1 MEEETQNPKPT
12 TDVKIFGMSP
22 KTLASALAIIVIG
35 IVAIKILGADK
46 IETAQNGGVVL

>member
-1 MEEETQNPKPT
+1 MEENTEEKPI

-22 KTLASALAIIVIG
+22 TTLATALGVIVIS

-46 IETAQNGGVVL
+46 IQTAPSGGMVL